1 MKSLNLKSLMK
12 LKFFT
17 EHQYWVW
24 IMLALVFFFGL
35 VGRFYDFEDPPLD
48 FHATRQLHSM
58 LIARGMYY
66 GNLEDAPEDKKTL
79 AVSQWKAEGEIEPP
93 VMERLSAWG
102 YRLVGE
108 DDLRVPRFLS
118 IFFWTLGG
126 VGLFLVSRD
135 LIGAKGA
142 VVGLA
147 FYMVLP
153 YTLYAS
159 RSFQPEPL
167 MTGAIIW
174 SWWAMVKWTKKRTWA
189 ASAAAG
195 LISGLAIYIKLPAA
209 FFILPAFVGLVLTS
223 GKLKKVLT
231 DPQVIVIAVLSVLP
245 ALIYHID
252 GFFISGTLQ
261 GQTSFRFFPNL
272 LTDPFHYLSWK
283 DMIDS
288 TLGIEFFLVGV
299 VGVLLIKDK
308 PYRVMFISLFIG
320 YFLYGSVFDYH
331 IVTHSYYQIPL
342 TPIVAVGLAAWGGA
356 LVERVKGRSLFTLA
370 VLGGVLF
377 FWMAYNFWDARM
389 TLKHAD
395 YRDEA
400 AFYTE
405 LGSELKDYSVVAIT
419 PNYGY
424 RLGYWGWKQATNWK
438 SVGDFVM
445 REMAG
450 MEIDRGEM
458 LMDAIQGQDL
468 FLITDF
474 EEFDSQPEV
483 KAFLWETYPVF
494 DEGDGYL
501 IFDLQNVK

>member
-1 MKSLNLKSLMK
+1 
-12 LKFFT
+12 
-17 EHQYWVW
+17 
-24 IMLALVFFFGL
+24 
-35 VGRFYDFEDPPLD
+35 
-48 FHATRQLHSM
+48 
-58 LIARGMYY
+58 
-66 GNLEDAPEDKKTL
+66 L
-79 AVSQWKAEGEIEPP
+79 AVNQWKAEGEIEPP

-102 YRLVGE
+102 YRLVGA

-126 VGLFLVSRD
+126 VGLFLVSQA

-153 YTLYAS
+153 YMLYAS

-167 MTGAIIW
+167 MTAAIIW
-174 SWWAMVKWTKKRTWA
+174 SWWAMVRWAKKRTWA
-189 ASAAAG
+189 AAITAG
-195 LISGLAIYIKLPAA
+195 LISGLAIYIKLPAV
-209 FFILPAFVGLVLTS
+209 FFVLPAFVGLMLTA
-223 GKLKKVLT
+223 GKLKKVLG
-231 DPQVIVIAVLSVLP
+231 DAQVIVIAVLSILP

-252 GFFISGTLQ
+252 GFFISGFLQ
-261 GQTSFRFFPNL
+261 AQTSFRFFPEL

-288 TLGIEFFLVGV
+288 TLGIELFLIGLVGV
-299 VGVLLIKDK
+299 WLIKEK
-308 PYRVMFISLFIG
+308 SYRVMFVSLFVG
-320 YFLYGSVFDYH
+320 YFLYGTVFDYH

-356 LVERVKGRSLFTLA
+356 FVERVKGRRLVALIF
-370 VLGGVLF
+370 LGGVLF

-395 YRDEA
+395 YREEA
-400 AFYTE
+400 VYYAE
-405 LGSELKDYSVVAIT
+405 LGSELKDYSVVAIM

-424 RLGYWGWKQATNWK
+424 RLGYWGWKQTTNWK

-450 MEIDRGEM
+450 LEIDREEM
-458 LMDAIQGQDL
+458 LLDAIEGQDL

-474 EEFDSQPEV
+474 VEFESQPEV
-483 KAFLWETYPVF
+483 KANLSDTFPIY

-501 IFDLQNVK
+501 IFDLRDAD